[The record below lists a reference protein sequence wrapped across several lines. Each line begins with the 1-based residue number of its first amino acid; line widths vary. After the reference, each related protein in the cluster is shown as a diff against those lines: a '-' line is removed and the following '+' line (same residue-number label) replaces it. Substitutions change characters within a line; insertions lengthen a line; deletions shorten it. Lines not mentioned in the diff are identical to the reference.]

1 MLTKRRFLYI
11 IQFRYCLKQGVFYL
25 GGNAAYF
32 QYDGFSQEQFQE
44 IINQYVP
51 PWLFTLLNITSILLT
66 IIYLIAWWKM
76 FTKAGEE
83 GWKILIPFYG
93 AYIQF
98 RIIYGNGWKFLLFL
112 VPVIRWFV
120 LIMVPIRMAQVYGKS
135 VGFGILNLLFPGICI
150 LFMAFGK
157 CDYEG
162 PVYSFL

>member
-1 MLTKRRFLYI
+1 M
-11 IQFRYCLKQGVFYL
+11 
-25 GGNAAYF
+25 GGNVYY
-32 QYDGFSQEQFQE
+32 QYNGISQEQFQE

-51 PWLFTLLNITSILLT
+51 PWLFILLEITSILLT

-83 GWKILIPFYG
+83 GWKILIPFYN

-98 RIIYGNGWKFLLFL
+98 RIIYGNGWKFLLIFL
-112 VPVIRWFV
+112 TIVPIIGWFV
-120 LIMVPIRMAQVYGKS
+120 LLMILIMVPVRMAQVYGKS
-135 VGFGILNLLFPGICI
+135 VGFGILNIFFPGICI
-150 LFMAFGK
+150 LPMAFGR

>member
-1 MLTKRRFLYI
+1 M
-11 IQFRYCLKQGVFYL
+11 

-83 GWKILIPFYG
+83 GWKISYVDIVHPYFY
-93 AYIQF
+93 
-98 RIIYGNGWKFLLFL
+98 
-112 VPVIRWFV
+112 
-120 LIMVPIRMAQVYGKS
+120 
-135 VGFGILNLLFPGICI
+135 ILNQIQR
-150 LFMAFGK
+150 
-157 CDYEG
+157 D
-162 PVYSFL
+162 